1 VESSQIKDKAGAT
14 AIAAPA
20 PDLSNLTDEELLQMR
35 ICDLKLQ
42 VTGTEL
48 EGRIQS
54 FYRELDEKRITFK
67 PVCYLG
73 DEWFCPEG
81 AATIAI
87 PFYLAHPRLKKLEEK
102 MMMEVEGG
110 TEAWCMR
117 LLRHE
122 MGHVLNHS
130 YLLAKDRQWQKV
142 FGSPSLEYSESFR
155 ARPYSKR
162 FVRHLDR
169 WYAQS
174 HPEEDFAE
182 TVAIWL
188 TPGLDWKQQYRG
200 WKALEKL
207 EYVDQLMGKL
217 ASQPPLV
224 LSRSKMS
231 EASRL
236 QSRLEAYY
244 KRRRRQYA
252 EDFPDFFDAD
262 LRRLFAEPASSPSAE
277 RAASFLRRNRKPI
290 LNAVSAWTGEPK
302 FTVDRLLR
310 ALTERCAALDLRLR
324 SDSAGLE
331 IAAYLA
337 TLTSHYRM
345 TGKFKEL

>member
-1 VESSQIKDKAGAT
+1 MESSQGKEKSSAATPLDLAG
-14 AIAAPA
+14 
-20 PDLSNLTDEELLQMR
+20 LGDEELLRMR
-35 ICDLKLQ
+35 ICDLKVQ
-42 VTGTEL
+42 IAGSEI
-48 EGRIQS
+48 ESWIGN
-54 FYRELDEKRITFK
+54 FHRELGERGIPVK

-73 DEWFCPEG
+73 DEWFCPDG

-110 TEAWCMR
+110 AESWCMR

-122 MGHVLNHS
+122 MGHVLNHA
-130 YLLAKDRQWQKV
+130 YLLTKDKQWQKI
-142 FGSPSLEYSESFR
+142 FGLPSQEYSESFR
-155 ARPYSKR
+155 SRPYSKR
-162 FVRHLDR
+162 FVRHLDG

-182 TVAIWL
+182 TLAIWL
-188 TPGLDWKQQYRG
+188 TPGLDWKIQYRG

-217 ASQPPLV
+217 AGQKPLA
-224 LSRSKMS
+224 LSRNKMS

-244 KRRRRQYA
+244 KKRRRLYA
-252 EDFPDFFDAD
+252 QDFPDFFDAD
-262 LRRLFAEPASSPSAE
+262 LRKLFADPASAPDAD
-277 RAASFLRRNRKPI
+277 RAASFLRRSRKPM
-290 LNAVSAWTGEPK
+290 LSAVSAWSGEPK
-302 FTVDRLLR
+302 FTVDRLLH

-337 TLTSHYRM
+337 TLAAHYRL
-345 TGKFKEL
+345 TGKFKDV